1 MDRKKVNEDLQE
13 DIKTRFI
20 IVRER
25 RQSIVPIHSNTHKLI
40 WEEYRNGST
49 RKEKVGSYRLSPK
62 GISFVDNK
70 TS

>member
-40 WEEYRNGST
+40 
-49 RKEKVGSYRLSPK
+49 
-62 GISFVDNK
+62 
-70 TS
+70 